1 MIAIALAL
9 GAAFGWGTSDFLGG
23 MKSRTLPLLSVLLI
37 SQSTALVLVTVFT
50 LVRGGGLPEPASL
63 GYAALA
69 GLAETTA
76 VAALYRG
83 LAVGSISIV
92 AAVAST
98 APVVP
103 LLGGLL
109 FGEVPGALQL
119 AGLAVALVGLVV
131 ASYRSEQG
139 GKAGQVLPSIGFG
152 LLAAVGFGTFFLAMD
167 AASTGDIGWA
177 LLTARLTAV
186 GLIGVVI
193 LVGRQRVSV
202 PPKEI
207 PSIALIGVLIVAA
220 DALYATASTLG
231 MVGIVAV
238 LGALHTLV
246 TIVLARIFLNERLG
260 RPQQVGVGAALVG
273 ALAIAT
279 G

>member
-23 MKSRTLPLLSVLLI
+23 LKSRTLPLLSVLLI

-50 LVRGGGLPEPASL
+50 LVRGGGPPEPASL

-69 GLAETTA
+69 GLAETAA

-131 ASYRSEQG
+131 ASLKSEQG

-167 AASTGDIGWA
+167 TASTGDIGWA

-202 PPKEI
+202 PSEDI

-246 TIVLARIFLNERLG
+246 TIALARIFLNERLG

-273 ALAIAT
+273 VLAIAS

>member
-9 GAAFGWGTSDFLGG
+9 GAALGWGTSDFLGG
-23 MKSRTLPLLSVLLI
+23 RASRRAPLLTVLLI
-37 SQSTALVLVTVFT
+37 SQTTALVLVAGFA
-50 LVRGGGLPEPASL
+50 LVRGGGLPGPGAL

-69 GLAETTA
+69 GLAETAA

-98 APVVP
+98 APAVP
-103 LLGGLL
+103 LLAGLL
-109 FGEVPGALQL
+109 AGEVPGAIQS
-119 AGLAVALVGLVV
+119 AGLAIALGGLVI
-131 ASYRSEQG
+131 ASYQSDRG
-139 GKAGQVLPSIGFG
+139 GAGGRVLPSVGFG

-167 AASTGDIGWA
+167 TASSGSVGWA

-186 GLIGVVI
+186 AVIGGVV
-193 LVGRQRVSV
+193 LALRHRVTV
-202 PPKEI
+202 AAKDI
-207 PSIALIGVLIVAA
+207 PSIVVIGVLIVTA

-246 TIVLARIFLNERLG
+246 TMALARIFLRERLA
-260 RPQQVGVGAALVG
+260 RPQQLGVGAAIAGV
-273 ALAIAT
+273 LAIAA

>member
-1 MIAIALAL
+1 MIAIVLAL

-23 MKSRTLPLLSVLLI
+23 LKSRTLPLLSVLLI
-37 SQSTALVLVTVFT
+37 SQSTALVLVTVFA

-69 GLAETTA
+69 GLAETAA

-103 LLGGLL
+103 LLAGLL
-109 FGEVPGALQL
+109 LGEVPGVLQL
-119 AGLAVALVGLVV
+119 AGLAVALIGLMV
-131 ASYRSEQG
+131 ASYQSDQG
-139 GKAGQVLPSIGFG
+139 GKGGQVLPSIGFG
-152 LLAAVGFGTFFLAMD
+152 LLAAAGFGTFFLAMD
-167 AASTGDIGWA
+167 TASTGDIGWA

-186 GLIGVVI
+186 GLIGAVV
-193 LVGRQRVSV
+193 LVGRQRVTL
-202 PPKEI
+202 PPKDI
-207 PSIALIGVLIVAA
+207 PAIALIGVLIVAA

-231 MVGIVAV
+231 MVGVVAV

-246 TIVLARIFLNERLG
+246 TIALARIFLNEKLG

-273 ALAIAT
+273 VLAIAT

>member
-1 MIAIALAL
+1 MIAIVLAL

-23 MKSRTLPLLSVLLI
+23 LKSRTVPLLSVLLI
-37 SQSTALVLVTVFT
+37 SQGTALGLVTAFAI
-50 LVRGGGLPEPASL
+50 VRGGGLPEPASL

-69 GLAETTA
+69 GLAETAA

-83 LAVGSISIV
+83 LAVGTISIV

-98 APVVP
+98 APVIP
-103 LLGGLL
+103 LLAGLL
-109 FGEVPGALQL
+109 FGEVPDTVQL
-119 AGLAVALVGLVV
+119 AGLAVALIGLVV
-131 ASYRSEQG
+131 ASYQSDQG
-139 GKAGQVLPSIGFG
+139 GNAARVLPSIGFG

-167 AASTGDIGWA
+167 TASAGDVGWA

-186 GLIGVVI
+186 GLIGAVV
-193 LVGRQRVSV
+193 LARRQRVTV
-202 PPKEI
+202 PPKDI

-231 MVGIVAV
+231 MIGIVAV

-246 TIVLARIFLNERLG
+246 TIALARVFLNERLG
-260 RPQQVGVGAALVG
+260 LPQQIGVGAALVG
-273 ALAIAT
+273 VLAIAT

>member
-1 MIAIALAL
+1 MIAIVLAL

-23 MKSRTLPLLSVLLI
+23 LKSRKLPLLSVLLI
-37 SQSTALVLVTVFT
+37 SQSTALALVTGFA
-50 LVRGGGLPEPASL
+50 LVRGGGLPEPAAL

-69 GLAETTA
+69 GLAETAA

-83 LAVGSISIV
+83 LAVGTISIV

-103 LLGGLL
+103 LLAGLL
-109 FGEVPGALQL
+109 SGEVPGAVQL
-119 AGLAVALVGLVV
+119 AGLVVALLGLMV
-131 ASYRSEQG
+131 ASYQSDQD
-139 GKAGQVLPSIGFG
+139 GKAGQVLPSVGFG
-152 LLAAVGFGTFFLAMD
+152 LLAAVGFGTFFVAMD
-167 AASTGDIGWA
+167 TASTGDIGWA

-186 GLIGVVI
+186 GLIGAVV
-193 LVGRQRVSV
+193 LAGRQAVAV
-202 PPKEI
+202 PPRDI
-207 PSIALIGVLIVAA
+207 PGIALIGVLIVVA

-231 MVGIVAV
+231 MVGVVAV

-246 TIVLARIFLNERLG
+246 TIALARIFLNEKLG
-260 RPQQVGVGAALVG
+260 RPQQVGVGAALAGV
-273 ALAIAT
+273 LAIAT

>member
-23 MKSRTLPLLSVLLI
+23 LKSRTLPLLSVLLI

-69 GLAETTA
+69 GLAETAA

-98 APVVP
+98 APGVP

-131 ASYRSEQG
+131 ASYQSEQG
-139 GKAGQVLPSIGFG
+139 GKAGQLLPSIGFG

-167 AASTGDIGWA
+167 TASTGDIGWA

-186 GLIGVVI
+186 GLIGAVI

-202 PPKEI
+202 PPKDI
-207 PSIALIGVLIVAA
+207 PSIALIGVLIVTA

-246 TIVLARIFLNERLG
+246 TIALARIFLNERLG

-273 ALAIAT
+273 VLAIAT